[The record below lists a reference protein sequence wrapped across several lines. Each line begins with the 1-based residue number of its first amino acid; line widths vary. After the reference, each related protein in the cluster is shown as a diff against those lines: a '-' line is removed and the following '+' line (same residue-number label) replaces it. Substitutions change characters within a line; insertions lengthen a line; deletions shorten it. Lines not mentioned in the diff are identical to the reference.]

1 MTHEIIAD
9 ANTSV
14 GYNFLTKEY
23 FVKNLGT
30 TTTLFTPAD
39 TKHILDITAPF
50 NSISEDDIEKLSVT
64 LEPLANIYYAWGDT
78 GNYIKAIYFNSYNDC
93 IVFI

>member
-23 FVKNLGT
+23 FVKNLDT

-39 TKHILDITAPF
+39 AKHILDITAPF
-50 NSISEDDIEKLSVT
+50 NSISEDDIEKLLNLLRTFIMLGRILVAILKLSILT
-64 LEPLANIYYAWGDT
+64 LTKTKL
-78 GNYIKAIYFNSYNDC
+78 
-93 IVFI
+93 